1 MVETKLVELAREGG
15 RSCEGF
21 LATPAV
27 GRRPAILILSEMFGL
42 NGPMRDFA
50 RHYAGQGHAV
60 LVPDLFWRT
69 ETPGGLD
76 YDEKGFA
83 LAWARIKDFD
93 IDTCAKDMRHAAEAL
108 RKQPSC
114 NGKVVALGFC
124 MGGRLAFVAAARSGP
139 PGRGVDAAIGLYGLN
154 ISKHLGEVAAIKVPT
169 HLHYGDK
176 DQHVPL
182 AEIAAVAKG
191 TAANPKITIY
201 RYAEAGHSFFN
212 KVRPTYDPAAAAVAA
227 TRIDAL
233 LAAV

>member
-1 MVETKLVELAREGG
+1 MMVDTRMIELAREGG
-15 RSCEGF
+15 RRYEGH
-21 LATPAV
+21 LAAPAGSARKPGV
-27 GRRPAILILSEMFGL
+27 LILSEMFGL
-42 NGPMRDFA
+42 NAPMREFA
-50 RHYAGQGHAV
+50 QHYAGRGHCT
-60 LVPDLFWRT
+60 LVPDVFWRT
-69 ETPGGLD
+69 ETPGGLG
-76 YDEKGFA
+76 YDEKGFE

-93 IDTCAKDMRHAAEAL
+93 IDTCAKDIRIAAEAL

-124 MGGRLAFVAAARSGP
+124 MGGRLAFVAAARSG
-139 PGRGVDAAIGLYGLN
+139 VDAAIGLYGLN
-154 ISKHLGEVAAIKVPT
+154 IAKHLAEVPAIQVPT

-182 AEIAAVAKG
+182 AEIEAVAQG

-227 TRIDAL
+227 TRIYAV
-233 LAAV
+233 LASL

>member
-1 MVETKLVELAREGG
+1 MVETRLVELAREGG
-15 RSCEGF
+15 RLCEGF
-21 LATPAV
+21 LATPAS

-50 RHYAGQGHAV
+50 RHYAGQGHPV

-93 IDTCAKDMRHAAEAL
+93 IDTCAKDMRSAADAL
-108 RKQPSC
+108 RKQPNC

-124 MGGRLAFVAAARSGP
+124 MGGRLAFVAAARA
-139 PGRGVDAAIGLYGLN
+139 GVDAAIGLYGLD
-154 ISKHLGEVAAIKVPT
+154 ISKHLGEVPAIQVPT

-182 AEIAAVAKG
+182 EEIEAVEKG
-191 TAANPKITIY
+191 TAGNPNITIY

-233 LAAV
+233 LASV

>member
-1 MVETKLVELAREGG
+1 MMVETKLVELAREGS

-21 LATPAV
+21 LATPAA
-27 GRRPAILILSEMFGL
+27 GRKPGVLILSEMFGL

-50 RHYAGQGHAV
+50 RHYAGQGHPA

-83 LAWARIKDFD
+83 LAWARIEDFD
-93 IDTCAKDMRHAAEAL
+93 VDTCAKDMRTAAAAL

-124 MGGRLAFVAAARSGP
+124 MGGRLAFVAAARSG
-139 PGRGVDAAIGLYGLN
+139 VDAAIGLYGLD
-154 ISKHLGEVAAIKVPT
+154 ISKHLGEVPAIKVPT
-169 HLHYGDK
+169 HLHYGDN
-176 DQHVPL
+176 DQHVPR
-182 AEIAAVAKG
+182 AEIEAVAKG

-227 TRIDAL
+227 TRIDAV
-233 LAAV
+233 LAGV